1 MKKNI
6 AILTTKLSNGGAE
19 RVSSVLAEKLSNKY
33 NVYLIVF
40 DNSIQDYK
48 TKAHIIDLKTH
59 ITSNFAKKIFNF
71 FKRIYLLKKIKKEY
85 KIDCT
90 ISLLTGPNLV
100 NILSKKNDKVII
112 SIRNNIKE
120 KGKLENIIN
129 KFTIRKA
136 DNIVT
141 VSEDMRKF
149 YIENNNV
156 PENKIISI
164 YNTCDLDKI
173 NEASKEK
180 IDKYKEIFK
189 DGKVIISL
197 GRYIEQKG
205 QWHLIKAFSKI
216 VEEYKNYKLVIFG
229 RGKEKEYLQK
239 LINELKLNENVF
251 LLDFVSNPYKYLKK
265 SEIFVCSS
273 LFEGCSNS
281 ILEAMA
287 VGLPIIATDCDYGN
301 REILFSNNEKYGI
314 LVPVGNKKYC
324 SSEEPLTKEEIE
336 LYKAM
341 KDLIENKNLRDFYRK
356 KSLERIEF
364 FKDNTDKW
372 IDCIEKNFSIDNFS
386 FL

>member
-205 QWHLIKAFSKI
+205 QWHLLKAFSKI

-341 KDLIENKNLRDFYRK
+341 KDLIENKNLR
-356 KSLERIEF
+356 
-364 FKDNTDKW
+364 
-372 IDCIEKNFSIDNFS
+372 

>member
-19 RVSSVLAEKLSNKY
+19 RVSSILAEKLLKKY

-40 DNSIQDYK
+40 DNSIQDYE
-48 TKAHIIDLKTH
+48 TKANIIDLKTH
-59 ITSNFAKKIFNF
+59 ITSNFVKKIFNF
-71 FKRIYLLKKIKKEY
+71 FNRIHLLKKLKQEY

-100 NILSKKNDKVII
+100 NVLSKKDDKVII

-120 KGKLENIIN
+120 KGKLENLIN
-129 KFTIRKA
+129 KFSMKKA
-136 DNIVT
+136 DKIVT

-149 YIENNNV
+149 HIKNDNIQDY
-156 PENKIISI
+156 KIVSI
-164 YNTCDLDKI
+164 YNTCDIDNICKVSKEEI
-173 NEASKEK
+173 NE
-180 IDKYKEIFK
+180 YKEIFE
-189 DGKVIISL
+189 DRKVIISL
-197 GRYIEQKG
+197 GRYIKQKG
-205 QWHLIKAFSKI
+205 QWHLIKAFSEI
-216 VEEYKNYKLVIFG
+216 VKEHKEYKLVIFG
-229 RGKEKEYLQK
+229 RGKEKENLQK
-239 LINELKLNENVF
+239 LIDGLNLNENVF
-251 LLDFVSNPYKYLKK
+251 LLSFVSNPYKYLKN
-265 SEIFVCSS
+265 SEVFVCSS

-301 REILFSNNEKYGI
+301 REILCSNNEKYGI
-314 LVPVGNKKYC
+314 LVPVGNNEYC
-324 SSEEPLTKEEIE
+324 SSEEPLTKEEID
-336 LYKAM
+336 LYKAI
-341 KDLIENKNLRDFYRK
+341 KTLIENKDLRDFYRK

-372 IDCIEKNFSIDNFS
+372 IDCIEKICVDNFN